1 MPAPPAPAAKAEVQ
15 NQVLVG
21 APTTPLMVAGGP
33 YTVPIAISGA
43 SRLSTVSLSV
53 TFNPRVLR
61 VRLPQEGDFMRKG
74 GAKVT
79 FTHKIDEASGRIDLT
94 VTRAADTVG
103 ASGDGVVVG
112 IIFDAIGAGT
122 STLTVAGVAFS
133 PGGTAVPLQFVPAT
147 VTVR

>member
-1 MPAPPAPAAKAEVQ
+1 M
-15 NQVLVG
+15 
-21 APTTPLMVAGGP
+21 MVAGGP
-33 YTVPIAISGA
+33 YTVPLAISGA

-79 FTHKIDEASGRIDLT
+79 FTHKIDETAGRIDLT
-94 VTRAADTVG
+94 LTRANDSVG

-122 STLTVAGVAFS
+122 SALAVAGVATA
-133 PGGTAVPLQFVPAT
+133 PGGAPVPLQFVPAT